1 MFCIADSPHPYII
14 VLLVLP
20 CRDRRTPAILR
31 CRLTVPDRILKSA
44 AFSLPGGLKQR
55 LLAAVINAVIRFRL
69 FCYYCWRKKLKL
81 RLIYMYDSMVC
92 TIIDVDELER
102 VVEIRNYTKNPLMR
116 AASMSA
122 STL

>member
-1 MFCIADSPHPYII
+1 MFFVADSPHPYII

-55 LLAAVINAVIRFRL
+55 LLAAIINAVIRFRL

-81 RLIYMYDSMVC
+81 RLTVIWYNF
-92 TIIDVDELER
+92 IIR
-102 VVEIRNYTKNPLMR
+102 VS
-116 AASMSA
+116 AAEYICDPIFW
-122 STL
+122 